1 MRQDCRITAERI
13 SESLEEA
20 SAALL
25 DKLCEGEPE
34 QVRRIAW
41 TMFATRVAFGD
52 GLGSCFVLPPV
63 EEC

>member
-1 MRQDCRITAERI
+1 MDPKKMEKAERI
-13 SESLEEA
+13 SKVVEA
-20 SAALL
+20 CAAELL

>member
-1 MRQDCRITAERI
+1 MRQDCKTVAERI

-52 GLGSCFVLPPV
+52 GLGCCFVLPPV

>member
-1 MRQDCRITAERI
+1 MRQDFKTVAERI